1 MGRPLRIGLSSPY
14 FGSTLG
20 GGEKYLGVAAAAL
33 RHAYPQHRVEIVS
46 PVPAD
51 RARYERV
58 LDLDLSGIELRSGV
72 QRVTPV
78 HRMVARLPALRPLRN
93 RLVARQAARQTA
105 AYDLWLGM
113 VYVIPASSS
122 ARRSVMLCQF
132 PYPLRTAALRRGVD
146 TFDPIVCQSEYVRHC
161 VARYWKRDAEV
172 LFPPID
178 VPPEEPDW
186 GAKRPFILS
195 VGRFV
200 AGGHNKRHDVL
211 AHAFRDLC
219 DGGLSGWE
227 LHLVGNVHQ
236 DEASLA
242 YYRRVLEAARGYPIH
257 VHADASYAELTRL
270 YGQASIYWHAAGYGV
285 DGERRPED
293 LEHFGMT
300 TAEAMAHGA
309 VPVVI
314 ARGGQPEVVRDGV
327 DGHLWEDLDG
337 LRCRTRELAG
347 DPARLRALGE
357 GARAGSRRFSRDA
370 FRKRLVEILGPIVAE
385 LEADRQPT
393 PEP

>member
-1 MGRPLRIGLSSPY
+1 MGRSLRIGLSSPY

-20 GGEKYLGVAAAAL
+20 GGEKYLGVAAEAL
-33 RHAYPQHRVEIVS
+33 RDAYPQHRVEIVS
-46 PVPAD
+46 PMPAD

-58 LDLDLSGIELRSGV
+58 LDLDLEGIELRSDV

-93 RLVARQAARQTA
+93 RLVARQAARRTA

-132 PYPLRTAALRRGVD
+132 PYPLQTAALRRGVD
-146 TFDPIVCQSEYVRHC
+146 SFDPIVCQSEYVRRC
-161 VARYWKRDAEV
+161 VARYWRRDAEV

-178 VPPEEPDW
+178 VPAAEPDW
-186 GAKRPFILS
+186 DRKLPYVLS

-211 AHAFRDLC
+211 AQAFRELC

-227 LHLVGNVHQ
+227 LHLVGNVHR

-257 VHADASYAELTRL
+257 VHADLSRAELARL

-285 DGERRPED
+285 DGERRPEA

-314 ARGGQPEVVRDGV
+314 ARGGQPEVVREGV
-327 DGHLWEDLDG
+327 DGHLWDDLDV
-337 LRCRTRELAG
+337 LRCRTRELAA

-357 GARAGSRRFSRDA
+357 AARASSMRFSRPA
-370 FRKRLVEILGPIVAE
+370 FSQRLLEILGPIVGG
-385 LEADRQPT
+385 LEADPQQT

>member
-33 RHAYPQHRVEIVS
+33 RDAYPQHHVEIVS

-58 LDLDLSGIELRSGV
+58 LDLDLAGIELRSGV

-78 HRMVARLPALRPLRN
+78 HRMVARMPALRPLRN
-93 RLVARQAARQTA
+93 RLVARQAALQTA

-132 PYPLRTAALRRGVD
+132 PYPLRTTALRRGVD
-146 TFDPIVCQSEYVRHC
+146 TFDPIVCQSEYVRRC
-161 VARYWKRDAEV
+161 VARYWQRDAEV

-178 VPPEEPDW
+178 VPTEEPEW

-211 AHAFRDLC
+211 AQAFRDLC

-227 LHLVGNVHQ
+227 LHLVGTVHQ

-242 YYRRVLEAARGYPIH
+242 YYRRVLEAAQGYPIH

-270 YGQASIYWHAAGYGV
+270 YGQASIYWHAAGYEV

-327 DGHLWEDLDG
+327 DGHLWGDLDG
-337 LRCRTRELAG
+337 LRGRTRELAA

-357 GARAGSRRFSRDA
+357 AARASSRRFSREA
-370 FRKRLVEILGPIVAE
+370 FRQRLLEILGPIVAE
-385 LEADRQPT
+385 LEADARPT
-393 PEP
+393 PER